1 MKTKIYLSLLSSS
14 EFAKVKCPIQNS
26 PQQPE
31 PPKRLSFLTV
41 NATTGNQALGH
52 DRCNIF
58 SGSS

>member
-1 MKTKIYLSLLSSS
+1 MKNKIYLSLLSLS

-26 PQQPE
+26 ARQSE

-41 NATTGNQALGH
+41 NSTTGNQALGH
-52 DRCNIF
+52 DKCYIF